1 MNTDKLFKKKFLKQ
15 AKDAVQFYQ
24 IKISKARSQEHCQI
38 LATLIAK
45 EERKLLL
52 ATRDGPFV
60 AEILTGPNT
69 SINPTRP
76 KASRILAFSILL
88 GGLLSC
94 VILLTRSSLS
104 KNHDE

>member
-1 MNTDKLFKKKFLKQ
+1 M
-15 AKDAVQFYQ
+15 QFYQ
-24 IKISKARSQEHCQI
+24 IKISKARSQEHREI

-52 ATRDGPFV
+52 ATREGPFV

-69 SINPTRP
+69 SLYPTSP
-76 KASRILAFSILL
+76 NVKVILAISLVL
-88 GGLLSC
+88 GSFLSC
-94 VILLTRSSLS
+94 GILLTRSFIL